1 MNTFSHRPLHKFNK
15 CCDHFEDTSEL
26 KLNPEKKPQKVLKR
40 QKDTIVRILIRDVL
54 VAMYVKDR
62 TQKIA
67 YSLFF
72 SFVVAVVVV
81 VVEAVN
87 FFFLFT
93 KSEGQTEREGG
104 RGRERDRK

>member
-54 VAMYVKDR
+54 VAMYVKGR
-62 TQKIA
+62 TTQKMRIL
-67 YSLFF
+67 SF
-72 SFVVAVVVV
+72 SRLLLLLLLLLLLKPLTSSS
-81 VVEAVN
+81 
-87 FFFLFT
+87 FLQ
-93 KSEGQTEREGG
+93 SRS
-104 RGRERDRK
+104 